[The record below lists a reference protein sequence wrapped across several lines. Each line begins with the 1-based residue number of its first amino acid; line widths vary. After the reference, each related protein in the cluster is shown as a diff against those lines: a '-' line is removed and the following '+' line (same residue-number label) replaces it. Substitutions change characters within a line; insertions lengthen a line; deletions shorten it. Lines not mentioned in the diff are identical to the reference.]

1 MKDNIKGGAL
11 TEVSFYILLS
21 LYEAR
26 YGNEMK
32 QFIQESTEGRLKLG
46 AGTLYGA
53 INTMLKKGWIE
64 KSKESI
70 SDDERKKTFI
80 ITQAGKEVVERDLRR
95 MKKLVEIATKIV
107 KGEYT

>member
-1 MKDNIKGGAL
+1 MKDNVKGGAL

-21 LYEAR
+21 LYEPK
-26 YGNEMK
+26 YGNAIK

-64 KSKESI
+64 KSKEST
-70 SDDERKKTFI
+70 SKDERKKIFI
-80 ITQAGKEVVERDLRR
+80 ITETGKQILEKDLKR
-95 MKKLVEIATKIV
+95 MKALVEIATKIV
-107 KGEYT
+107 KED